1 MELGSPALQVD
12 SLPTELCGKPP
23 KEGGPLQF
31 DIVLKF
37 LTRAVRQEKEKSACV
52 WGLKDLRYQCYPKW
66 STDSLQSLSE
76 SQWCFVW
83 NRKIHPKIHEESQG
97 SPNSQ
102 NNLKEKNNVGGLRLL
117 NVFLFIVHFH
127 HLGPFT
133 LILYLSDESRHLSY
147 PLYCGTVFSLALLS
161 EWQKGN
167 LENSL
172 MCHCFGPKGP
182 SQSVCLCLFYK
193 CNFQGF

>member
-1 MELGSPALQVD
+1 MELGFPALQVD

-66 STDSLQSLSE
+66 STDSLQSLSK

-102 NNLKEKNNVGGLRLL
+102 NNLKEKNNVGGLILL

-133 LILYLSDESRHLSY
+133 LMLYLSDESRHLSY
-147 PLYCGTVFSLALLS
+147 PLYCGNCIQPCTIKWVAKRKSRKFPDVSLFWSQGA
-161 EWQKGN
+161 QPVCM
-167 LENSL
+167 L
-172 MCHCFGPKGP
+172 MFI
-182 SQSVCLCLFYK
+182 L
-193 CNFQGF
+193 